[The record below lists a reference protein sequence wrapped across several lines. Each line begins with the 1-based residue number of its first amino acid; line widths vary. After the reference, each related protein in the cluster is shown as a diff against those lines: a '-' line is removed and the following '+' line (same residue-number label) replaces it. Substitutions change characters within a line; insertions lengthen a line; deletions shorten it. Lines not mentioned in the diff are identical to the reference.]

1 MIIVS
6 AGLRKSAS
14 TLAFLYQIE
23 IIKHAKKRNGQSIL
37 EKYASGKG
45 YRGNLNLKTII
56 LLLYINF
63 VYGDV
68 VLKTHG
74 EPSIYLKLLVKL
86 GIVRVTYNFRDPRDA
101 IISMMDHGKKTRLKF
116 DARGEKYSDRGFGNI
131 YTVRDAVPRILPDI
145 KSWLAWNSLD
155 GTLTIR
161 YEDFICSK
169 LHFLK
174 QICKHIN
181 CSLTE
186 SELNTIIAKFE
197 DKQKLDTANFNK
209 GIVGRFKTE
218 MTEEEIQYCN
228 SLFSDELNKM
238 GYVS

>member
-45 YRGNLNLKTII
+45 YRGN
-56 LLLYINF
+56 
-63 VYGDV
+63 
-68 VLKTHG
+68 G

-218 MTEEEIQYCN
+218 MTEEEI
-228 SLFSDELNKM
+228 
-238 GYVS
+238 